1 MTNPNPIL
9 PPPHILQA
17 NDDNQEIISIG
28 TRKSQLAIAQAKMI
42 IAQLETVSPGPQ
54 YKMQVISTMAD
65 ENQVKT
71 FLEFNSKSIWT
82 EELEGLLVDGKVD
95 VVVHC
100 LKGRVGFFF
109 FFLFLL
115 MRMILVYWQYVF
127 LTLSLFKD
135 MPTTLPPSW

>member
-1 MTNPNPIL
+1 MTNPKPTL

-17 NDDNQEIISIG
+17 PNNNQEIISIG
-28 TRKSQLAIAQAKMI
+28 TRKSQLAIAQAEMI
-42 IAQLETVSPGPQ
+42 IAQLETASPGPQ
-54 YKMQVISTMAD
+54 YKLQVISTMAD

-82 EELEGLLVDGKVD
+82 EELERLLVEGKVD

-109 FFLFLL
+109 CVFFFDGYDIG
-115 MRMILVYWQYVF
+115 ILAIF
-127 LTLSLFKD
+127 SISL
-135 MPTTLPPSW
+135 